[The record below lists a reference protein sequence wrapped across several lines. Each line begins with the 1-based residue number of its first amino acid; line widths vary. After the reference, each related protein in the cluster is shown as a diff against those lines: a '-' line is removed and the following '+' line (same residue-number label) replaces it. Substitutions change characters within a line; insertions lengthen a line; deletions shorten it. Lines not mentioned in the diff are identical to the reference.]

1 MPSTPRRAPSAAL
14 LLALALLVACQ
25 KPEPPAAAAP
35 GGAPPVTVAATI
47 TREVLDSDEFPGRI
61 EATQAVRVR
70 ARVNGYVER
79 VAFTPGSE
87 VAAGDLLYEL
97 DARPFKARVAEAEA
111 ALAATEAQLALART
125 ESKRQAQMLETQ
137 ATSRREYD
145 AAAAAVKNLEA
156 ARGANRA
163 TLARAR
169 LDLGYTRVTAP
180 IAGRVGK
187 DEITVGNLV
196 QGENADS
203 PVLTT
208 LVSIDPVYVSFEA
221 DERAYLKYI
230 AGARGAPLKVA
241 VGLADEQGFPHA
253 ARLNFVDNNIESAS
267 GTVRLRATLSN
278 AERRFTPGLFARV
291 RLEAAT
297 GAREVVM
304 VADRAIGT
312 DQSKRYVL
320 VVGADKVANYREV
333 RIGRQVG
340 GLRVIEDGLQAGE
353 SIVVNGLQ
361 RVRPGSP
368 VTPSSVPMEKAD
380 QAATP
385 SPQPPAS

>member
-1 MPSTPRRAPSAAL
+1 MPSTPRRASSAAM
-14 LLALALLVACQ
+14 LLALALLAACQ
-25 KPEPPAAAAP
+25 KPEAPPAAPP
-35 GGAPPVTVAATI
+35 GGAPPVTVAAAI

-145 AAAAAVKNLEA
+145 AAVALVKNLEA
-156 ARGANRA
+156 SRGANRA

-196 QGENADS
+196 QGESADS

-230 AGARGAPLKVA
+230 AGARGAPLKVG
-241 VGLADEQGFPHA
+241 VGLADEAGFPHA

-320 VVGADKVANYREV
+320 VVGDDKVANYREV
-333 RIGRQVG
+333 RIGRLVG

-380 QAATP
+380 QAATQ
-385 SPQPPAS
+385 SSPPAAS